1 MNGRISPTREQYLSL
16 RRQREVIGKGM
27 GLLKSKREALMKE
40 FFGIV
45 EESVELRSRLTALLA
60 SAQRRLEIARAFSPM
75 ALESYSFGVRRDVP
89 LEIKVRNIWGVFV
102 PEIEDITLSRGL
114 GALDISPIGESP
126 SVVDVSRGFEE
137 AADLIVKIASKE
149 IRLVRLG
156 EVIRADTRKIN
167 AISEVM
173 LPSMDRSIKEISR
186 VLEEHE
192 REEIFR
198 LKRTKGRREG
208 ADGQWSGL

>member
-1 MNGRISPTREQYLSL
+1 MNGRISPSREQYLGL
-16 RRQREVIGKGM
+16 RRQREVIAKGM

-40 FFGIV
+40 FFGVV
-45 EESVELRSRLTALLA
+45 EESVELRGRLTALLA
-60 SAQRRLEIARAFSPM
+60 SAQRRLEIARAFSPL
-75 ALESYSFGVRRDVP
+75 ALEAYSFGAKRDIS

-102 PEIEDITLSRGL
+102 PEIAEVSLSR
-114 GALDISPIGESP
+114 ALDAMDISPIGESP
-126 SVVDVSRGFEE
+126 AVVEVSRDFEE

-198 LKRTKGRREG
+198 LKRTKGRRQG
-208 ADGQWSGL
+208 SNGQWPGL

>member
-1 MNGRISPTREQYLSL
+1 MNERRSPTREQYLGL
-16 RRQREVIGKGM
+16 RRQREVIWKGM

-45 EESVELRSRLTALLA
+45 EESVELRALLTSLLA
-60 SAQRRLEIARAFSPM
+60 SAQRRLEIARAFNPM
-75 ALESYSFGVRRDVP
+75 ALEAYSFGAKRDVP

-102 PEIEDITLSRGL
+102 PEIEDISLSRGL
-114 GALDISPIGESP
+114 DAMDISPIGESP
-126 SVVDVSRGFEE
+126 SVVDVSRGFDE
-137 AADLIVKIASKE
+137 AAGLIVRIASKE

-173 LPSMDRSIKEISR
+173 LPSMDRSIKEIAR

-198 LKRTKGRREG
+198 LKRTKGRRE
-208 ADGQWSGL
+208 ASAV